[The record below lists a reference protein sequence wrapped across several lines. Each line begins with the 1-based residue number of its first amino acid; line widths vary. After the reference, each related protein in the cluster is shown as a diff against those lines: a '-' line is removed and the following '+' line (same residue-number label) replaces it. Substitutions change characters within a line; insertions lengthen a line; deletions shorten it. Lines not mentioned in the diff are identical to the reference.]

1 MSGLQTLEHPGPAPL
16 APVQL
21 QRPFQF
27 NCALTALHPET
38 ERANGSESERQAAR
52 RISLVR
58 KDARLRAI
66 QDHRHL
72 RGRSTPRARATP
84 TRRPQPRA
92 TLRPRCPVG
101 TCGAASLRWG
111 EVTALR
117 RCDLDVDSGAVR
129 VQRRTVVLS
138 FLLTQSPAGL
148 SRQWMQSW
156 RVRGSRPGNDLL
168 ARRGAVRGSP

>member
-1 MSGLQTLEHPGPAPL
+1 MWVMASEDRADCTQDRRYRVLVLL
-16 APVQL
+16 AA
-21 QRPFQF
+21 F
-27 NCALTALHPET
+27 
-38 ERANGSESERQAAR
+38 
-52 RISLVR
+52 
-58 KDARLRAI
+58 
-66 QDHRHL
+66 
-72 RGRSTPRARATP
+72 
-84 TRRPQPRA
+84 
-92 TLRPRCPVG
+92 
-101 TCGAASLRWG
+101 ASLRWG